1 MKHVVIAMSLLSAA
15 NLRVCES
22 EGPAGSA
29 SASVEANASVD
40 GAAKAAAIDAAKTTA
55 ISAAAAAKAALATPR
70 IGGRIVAVG
79 DHSVEVALH
88 QSGLVEAL
96 VLDASGKAV
105 TDAKL
110 DITATAKGGAKHKI
124 ALGFAAPRARFE
136 GRAKAGVELASGPVD
151 VALDIAGKPIEAKL
165 ELGVALPHPKLG
177 GHVLAVGDL
186 GAEVV
191 ARANGEVD
199 ARLFDSAGVE
209 LKGDVDC
216 KARFATGGEVALK
229 FDPGRACFHGQAQV
243 GLAPGAF
250 ELSVSSGGKA
260 KVGALASASLVASA
274 AHGGQVVAVGDY
286 SVELVAKG
294 PEIAAFVFDASG
306 KAMTAAD
313 VDLALDLGANLGQR
327 VALKWDAPSLSYKA
341 NVAGNLDLSAQ
352 PIRVSLQAAGKAF
365 VGAVASLKGA
375 AAAHLDA
382 AAKLDTDVD
391 AKLGAK
397 ADLNAKLKAPTLD
410 AKVGADAKAGAKAAA
425 AATANLTPPKVNVNV
440 NKSASAS
447 AGAGTKTGAGAKA
460 SAGFSFG
467 TK

>member
-1 MKHVVIAMSLLSAA
+1 MKHVVVVMSLLSAA

-29 SASVEANASVD
+29 SASVEGHASAD
-40 GAAKAAAIDAAKTTA
+40 GAANAAAIEAAKTTA
-55 ISAAAAAKAALATPR
+55 ISAAAAAKASLVTPR
-70 IGGRIVAVG
+70 IGGSIVAAG

-110 DITATAKGGAKHKI
+110 GITATAKGGAKQKI
-124 ALGFAAPRARFE
+124 ALAFAAPRARFE

-151 VALDIAGKPIEAKL
+151 VALEVAGKPIEAKL
-165 ELGVALPHPKLG
+165 DLGVVLPQPKLG
-177 GHVLAVGDL
+177 GHVLVVGDL

-191 ARANGEVD
+191 ARANGDID
-199 ARLFDSAGVE
+199 ARLFDSAGAE
-209 LKGDVDC
+209 IKGGVDV
-216 KARFATGGEVALK
+216 KARFGAGGDIDLA
-229 FDPGRACFHGQAQV
+229 FDPGRACFHGQAKA
-243 GLAPGAF
+243 GLTPGSLQ
-250 ELSVSSGGKA
+250 LSVGAGGKA

-306 KAMTAAD
+306 KALAAAD
-313 VDLALDLGANLGQR
+313 VDLALDLGANLGTH
-327 VALKWDAPSLSYKA
+327 VALEWDAPSLSYKA
-341 NVAGNLDLSAQ
+341 NVGGKLDLSVE
-352 PIRVSLQAAGKAF
+352 PIRVSLNAAGKAF

-375 AAAHLDA
+375 AAATLDA
-382 AAKLDTDVD
+382 AAKVDTNVD
-391 AKLGAK
+391 ARLGAK
-397 ADLNAKLKAPTLD
+397 AGLNAKLEAPKLD
-410 AKVGADAKAGAKAAA
+410 AKVAAGADAGAKAAA
-425 AATANLTPPKVNVNV
+425 AASAKLTPPKVNVSV
-440 NKSASAS
+440 NKSAT
-447 AGAGTKTGAGAKA
+447 AGASTGAKTGAGAKA